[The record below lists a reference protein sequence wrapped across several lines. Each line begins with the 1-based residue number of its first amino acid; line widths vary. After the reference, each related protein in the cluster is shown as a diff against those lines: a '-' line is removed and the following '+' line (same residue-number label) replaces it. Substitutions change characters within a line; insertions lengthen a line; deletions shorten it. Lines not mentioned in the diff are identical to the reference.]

1 MTTLTVIVED
11 SLIVLGGKPVYVN
24 YNFPSNLWAIQWDGT
39 EGKIEWTDGPNT
51 EATLSFVQPYIDS
64 WNETSD
70 ANHEDRKQ
78 EEMAQDPVEYM
89 RVERTNKLK
98 ETDEW
103 ALSDR
108 TMTSDQTTYRQA
120 LRDLP
125 DHATDWNPAITWDD
139 SDSDRNNHTAV
150 FSGVT
155 WPTKP

>member
-1 MTTLTVIVED
+1 MTTLTVMVD
-11 SLIVLGGKPVYVN
+11 DNLIVIDEKAVSTDYD
-24 YNFPSNLWAIQWDGT
+24 FPSNLWAIQWDGT
-39 EGKIEWTDGPNT
+39 EGEVEWTDGPNT

-78 EEMAQDPVEYM
+78 EEMAQDPVDYM
-89 RVERTNKLK
+89 RGQRTLKLQ

-108 TMTSDQTTYRQA
+108 TMTLAQTTYRQS

-125 DHATDWNPAITWDD
+125 DHTTDWNPAITWDD
-139 SDSDRNNHTAV
+139 SDADRDNHTAV
-150 FSGVT
+150 FSGVI

>member
-11 SLIVLGGKPVYVN
+11 SLIVLGGQPLHVN
-24 YNFPSNLWAIQWDGT
+24 YDFPSNLWAIQWDGT
-39 EGKIEWTDGPNT
+39 EGEIEWTDGPNT

-64 WNETSD
+64 WNSTSD
-70 ANHEDRKQ
+70 ANHEERKQ
-78 EEMAQDPVEYM
+78 QEMSGDPVEYM
-89 RVERTNKLK
+89 RAKRTHKLK

-108 TMTSDQTTYRQA
+108 TMTTAQTTYRQA

-125 DHATDWNPAITWDD
+125 DHATDWNPTITWDD
-139 SDSDRNNHTAV
+139 SDADRDNHTSV